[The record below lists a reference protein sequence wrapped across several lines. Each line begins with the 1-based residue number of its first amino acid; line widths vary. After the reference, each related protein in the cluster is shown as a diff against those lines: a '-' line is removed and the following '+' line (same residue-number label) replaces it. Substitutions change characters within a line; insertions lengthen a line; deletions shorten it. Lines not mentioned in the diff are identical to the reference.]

1 VFGAFLSALWC
12 FTRAWIKAPCGRQR
26 FNVLGAINAISKEVI
41 SITNTDYVN
50 STTVCALL
58 NRIKELNPS
67 IPLSLIL
74 DNARYQRCN
83 LVIDLAAKLNIELL
97 FLPPYSPNLNLI
109 ERLWKFVK
117 KKCLYAKFYPTFD
130 AFTASIQSCLE
141 QTCTTHLSEVQSLLT
156 LNFQSFEN
164 CSPCPL

>member
-1 VFGAFLSALWC
+1 MD
-12 FTRAWIKAPCGRQR
+12 TP
-26 FNVLGAINAISKEVI
+26 
-41 SITNTDYVN
+41 D
-50 STTVCALL
+50 
-58 NRIKELNPS
+58 
-67 IPLSLIL
+67 
-74 DNARYQRCN
+74 ARYQRCN

-141 QTCTTHLSEVQSLLT
+141 QTSTTHLSEVQSLKPQFPKLRK
-156 LNFQSFEN
+156 L
-164 CSPCPL
+164 